1 MIPFRTLRGMKGS
14 VVRVEF
20 NQLRPNYTLTGVLE
34 LIVINKLVLR
44 MEKNGNIYRINMK
57 KVSSVTELDTGITVL
72 NLQDGPEAAL
82 SLTK

>member
-1 MIPFRTLRGMKGS
+1 MIPYEMLQGMKGS
-14 VVRVEF
+14 VVKVVF

-34 LIVINKLVLR
+34 LIVLNKLVLR
-44 MEKNGNIYRINMK
+44 MEKNGNVYRIDMK